1 MCAMG
6 PSEQSPPGAADRG
19 LRLSTVWVVVAFV
32 VPATIV
38 LVQPL
43 GSLDLAYV
51 VRAGRLML
59 SSGEVLREDPFLFTT
74 ICEPWANQQWGAEIL
89 LAATFDALGWFGLAL
104 LRTGLT
110 LAVMAFLYAACRS
123 SGAARRQA
131 AWLTLLAAVLLM
143 GGFQLRAQLVGLA
156 LFAAT
161 LWVLARRDKHPN
173 GVYLVV
179 PILLV
184 WANTHGSFPFGILLL
199 VAALLEDRAASRPT
213 GRLWAATLLG
223 VAATALTPFGPS
235 VWGYVA
241 GLSTNPQI
249 RAVVE
254 EWQPPWVLSYSGV
267 VFFASIVL
275 AAVVARRNLRALPW
289 PAWAQLLIF
298 LLLGL
303 SSTRAVFWWAM
314 VLPVTFARLPWASR
328 TERSD
333 PRNRLNAALVA
344 VVVAIPVFAV
354 FRWAPYTGDAP
365 PPRLVSYAPPGITS
379 ELRSILVPGEPFKN
393 PQAWGSWF
401 ELSLPGHPLFV
412 DSRFELM
419 PVESLRVNH
428 RIASAEPGWEEA
440 LDALPVRVLVVSRD
454 REPALVEAL
463 DRHATWRQVYAD
475 DDGLIF
481 VRDDRE
487 PTALET
493 SCE

>member
-1 MCAMG
+1 
-6 PSEQSPPGAADRG
+6 
-19 LRLSTVWVVVAFV
+19 

-43 GSLDLAYV
+43 GSLDLAYL

-59 SSGEVLREDPFLFTT
+59 SSGEILREDPFLFTT
-74 ICEPWANQQWGAEIL
+74 MCEPWANQQWGAEIL
-89 LAATFDALGWFGLAL
+89 LAATFDTLGWLGLAL

-110 LAVMAFLYAACRS
+110 LGTMALLYAACRS

-143 GGFQLRAQLVGLA
+143 GGFQLRAQLIGLV

-161 LWVLARRDKHPN
+161 LWILARRHEHPSV
-173 GVYLVV
+173 VYLAV

-184 WANTHGSFPFGILLL
+184 WANTHGSFPFGVLLL
-199 VAALLEDRAASRPT
+199 VVALLEDRATSRPT
-213 GRLWAATLLG
+213 GRLWAATLLAL
-223 VAATALTPFGPS
+223 AATALTPFGPS
-235 VWGYVA
+235 VWVYVVE
-241 GLSTNPQI
+241 LSTNPQI

-254 EWQPPWVLSYSGV
+254 EWQPPWVPSYSGV
-267 VFFASIVL
+267 VFFASAVL
-275 AAVVARRNLRALPW
+275 AGVVGWRNRRALPW
-289 PAWAQLLIF
+289 PAWAQLAVF
-298 LLLGL
+298 LVLGL

-314 VLPVTFARLPWASR
+314 VLPVTLARLPWASR

-333 PRNRLNAALVA
+333 PRNRLNAVLVA

-354 FRWAPYTGDAP
+354 VRWVPYTGDAP

-401 ELSLPGHPLFV
+401 ELVLPGHPLFV

-428 RIASAEPGWEEA
+428 RIASGQPGWEEA

-454 REPALVEAL
+454 LEPELVEAL
-463 DRHATWRQVYAD
+463 ERQDTWRRVYAD
-475 DDGLIF
+475 DDGVIY

-487 PTALET
+487 PVVRER
-493 SCE
+493 SCEDVA

>member
-1 MCAMG
+1 MDR
-6 PSEQSPPGAADRG
+6 SEQSPPGATDRG

-51 VRAGRLML
+51 VRAGQLML
-59 SSGEVLREDPFLFTT
+59 SNGGVLREDPFLLTT
-74 ICEPWANQQWGAEIL
+74 MCDPWANQQWGAEIL
-89 LAATFDALGWFGLAL
+89 HAGAFDALGWLGLAL

-110 LAVMAFLYAACRS
+110 LGVIALLYAACRS

-143 GGFQLRAQLVGLA
+143 GGFQARAQLIGIA

-161 LWVLARRDKHPN
+161 LWVLARRHEHPN
-173 GVYLVV
+173 GVYLAI

-184 WANTHGSFPFGILLL
+184 WANTHGSFPFGMLLL
-199 VAALLEDRAASRPT
+199 VVALLEDRVASRPR
-213 GRLWAATLLG
+213 GRLWAATLLAL
-223 VAATALTPFGPS
+223 AATALTPFGPT
-235 VWGYVA
+235 VWIYVVE
-241 GLSTNPQI
+241 LSSNPQI

-254 EWQPPWVLSYSGV
+254 EWRPPWVPSYSGV
-267 VFFASIVL
+267 VFFASVVL
-275 AAVVARRNLRALPW
+275 AAVVGWRNRRSLPW
-289 PAWAQLLIF
+289 PAWAQLLFF

-328 TERSD
+328 AERSD
-333 PRNRLNAALVA
+333 PRNRLNAVLVA

-354 FRWAPYTGDAP
+354 FRWVPYAGDAP
-365 PPRLVSYAPPGITS
+365 PPRLVSHAPQGITS

-393 PQAWGSWF
+393 PQVWGSWF
-401 ELSLPGHPLFV
+401 ELALAGHPLFV

-454 REPALVEAL
+454 REPALVEGL
-463 DRHATWRQVYAD
+463 EGQSTWRRVYAD
-475 DDGLIF
+475 DDGLIY

-487 PTALET
+487 PVVLET
-493 SCE
+493 SCEDDA